1 MAALQAV
8 QGDPPDEP
16 AGGGGGS
23 PARQLLT
30 QLRRLE
36 LLVERLPEV
45 LYVDRPGVPGRE
57 PRSSLWVSPQ
67 VESVLGVS
75 RAEWTAGEDSRRRVM
90 HVDDWPTA
98 SWQYEEWL
106 KRGGVLVQEYRIVR
120 PDTGEVVEVRDEC
133 LMLADP
139 VTGETA
145 VFGVISDVSAPHRL
159 EEQLR
164 AAEARHRALLDQ
176 IPGVVWTEPLPGNPD
191 PPFVSA
197 AVTEVFGATQEEWLR
212 EHWWEQHLHPD
223 DRDRVLDAQ
232 HAAAARGE
240 SLRTEYRMT
249 TASGREIVVSD
260 VSRVVHYEGRPY
272 AVQSVLEDVTELRH
286 LDEAAA
292 LSTSHDPLTGLPG
305 RPLLDQ
311 SLDQALARARRQG
324 TEVVLLAV
332 DLDHFQQVNETHG
345 RRAGDDVL
353 RIIASRL
360 SQSARAS
367 DLVARRGADD
377 YLVLLTDIEPDG
389 GREGAPADAEGSGA
403 LRSSGDLVADTIT
416 RRILQSMRS
425 PVVIAGAAVTISVT
439 VGRAIYP
446 RDAGDAAALLAAAD
460 ESLMR
465 AKHGLAGPA

>member
-1 MAALQAV
+1 
-8 QGDPPDEP
+8 
-16 AGGGGGS
+16 
-23 PARQLLT
+23 
-30 QLRRLE
+30 
-36 LLVERLPEV
+36 
-45 LYVDRPGVPGRE
+45 
-57 PRSSLWVSPQ
+57 
-67 VESVLGVS
+67 
-75 RAEWTAGEDSRRRVM
+75 
-90 HVDDWPTA
+90 
-98 SWQYEEWL
+98 
-106 KRGGVLVQEYRIVR
+106 
-120 PDTGEVVEVRDEC
+120 
-133 LMLADP
+133 
-139 VTGETA
+139 
-145 VFGVISDVSAPHRL
+145 
-159 EEQLR
+159 
-164 AAEARHRALLDQ
+164 
-176 IPGVVWTEPLPGNPD
+176 
-191 PPFVSA
+191 
-197 AVTEVFGATQEEWLR
+197 
-212 EHWWEQHLHPD
+212 
-223 DRDRVLDAQ
+223 VLDAQ